1 MGDGGRGVIPHQ
13 DVKHYYPDDKFELTV
28 SFKEPL
34 PEGEYPIAFLIGPE
48 AHFEDPT
55 KRRLIGTQQTVK
67 PERIGHKGYRLKG
80 TVPKDAIPGRYVLHR
95 VDIFHSMTGTDDAE
109 ERDSI
114 SEDKL
119 KQFAIIVNPKLVPK
133 VSRSIESI
141 E

>member
-1 MGDGGRGVIPHQ
+1 
-13 DVKHYYPDDKFELTV
+13 
-28 SFKEPL
+28 
-34 PEGEYPIAFLIGPE
+34 
-48 AHFEDPT
+48 
-55 KRRLIGTQQTVK
+55 
-67 PERIGHKGYRLKG
+67 
-80 TVPKDAIPGRYVLHR
+80 
-95 VDIFHSMTGTDDAE
+95 MTGTDDAE